1 MVGRDCAPPA
11 MKNVAARF
19 LSLFASGLLGLG
31 ACAPSVRP
39 IEVMP
44 GCPEM
49 PLRGPEEHALAPPDT
64 VIDDF
69 EDGDMKLASVAGRTG
84 SWVGVA
90 VIGATVFGES
100 SGRCVARGARSG
112 HLTSTAAQA
121 SYSVS
126 WNGVMIDPFSEAHG
140 WDAGA
145 YSGFSFWI
153 AAGPN
158 ALPPVETPIG
168 VTTVDTV
175 AGGGVCSLPGGCGD
189 YYAIRKPDRIPLTHT
204 WTRWVIKFADLK
216 QYGFGVPQVPLN
228 KSKLV
233 SLIIWPEAQFDIWLD
248 DVRFEP

>member
-1 MVGRDCAPPA
+1 
-11 MKNVAARF
+11 MKNVAAH
-19 LSLFASGLLGLG
+19 LLFPLASGLLALG
-31 ACAPSVRP
+31 ACASSVRP
-39 IEVMP
+39 IDVMP

-49 PLRGPEEHALAPPDT
+49 PLRGPEEHELAPPET
-64 VIDDF
+64 VIADF
-69 EDGDMKLASVAGRTG
+69 ESGDMKLTPVAGRTG

-90 VIGATVFGES
+90 TLGATVFGES
-100 SGRCVARGARSG
+100 SSRCVARGTRSG
-112 HLTSTAAQA
+112 HLTSTAPQA
-121 SYSVS
+121 NYPVTWSA
-126 WNGVMIDPFSEAHG
+126 VMIDPFSEAHG
-140 WDAGA
+140 WDASA

-175 AGGGVCSLPGGCGD
+175 AGGGVCTVCSD
-189 YYAIRKPDRIPLTHT
+189 YYAIRKQDRLPLTRS

-233 SLIIWPEAQFDIWLD
+233 SLIIWPEAQFDIWID